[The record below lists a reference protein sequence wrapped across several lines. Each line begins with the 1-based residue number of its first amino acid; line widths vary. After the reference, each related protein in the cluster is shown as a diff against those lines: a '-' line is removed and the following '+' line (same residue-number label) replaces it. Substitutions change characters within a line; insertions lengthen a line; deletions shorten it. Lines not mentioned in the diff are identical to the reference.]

1 MVEAASYATIC
12 HEHLLY
18 LSMYNLKTILETSGF
33 SIIEA
38 TINDVNGGSIAVTA
52 IKKIF

>member
-1 MVEAASYATIC
+1 MVEATSYAAIC

-18 LSMYNLKTILETSGF
+18 LSMHNLKTILETSGF

-38 TINDVNGGSIAVTA
+38 TINDVNGGSIAVTE
-52 IKKIF
+52 IKKKF